1 MGKKATPQKTFHI
14 NLLIGMIVGATLCI
28 AGLIFTILGLSG
40 SIEWVFESSGT
51 VSRLTNASPGVFF
64 GLLGFLL
71 VWRFKP
77 RIKETSYSKTTELA
91 EDAIRTTDDSVKP
104 IAVRREETT
113 IEYGERDYTKTNNP
127 RMDQN

>member
-1 MGKKATPQKTFHI
+1 MDQKATPQKTYHI

-40 SIEWVFESSGT
+40 SIEWVYESGGT
-51 VSRLTNASPGVFF
+51 VSRLTNASPGIFF

-77 RIKETSYSKTTELA
+77 RIKETSYSKKTELA
-91 EDAIRTTDDSVKP
+91 EDAVKTADDPARPV
-104 IAVRREETT
+104 AVRREETK

-127 RMDQN
+127 NKDHD